1 MAFRTYIYEAADG
14 TSSFKL
20 RMDMDQAAL
29 AGAVIAGATTQG
41 FHVKVSK
48 TRRAYGLEPRHLV
61 IKRVVGIIPDDR
73 AYYSKVPICTEAAF
87 AAVAQGDVVLING
100 INWTVDQKVAE
111 TKR

>member
-14 TSSFKL
+14 VSSFKL
-20 RMDMDQAAL
+20 RMDTDQAEL

-48 TRRAYGLEPRHLV
+48 TRRQYGLEPRHLV
-61 IKRVVGIIPDDR
+61 IKRVTGEIPDDR
-73 AYYSKVPICTEAAF
+73 AYYSKVPICTIEAF
-87 AAVAQGDVVLING
+87 DAVALGSVIDVNG
-100 INWTVDQKVAE
+100 VEWMVDQKVAE

>member
-1 MAFRTYIYEAADG
+1 MAFRTYVYEAEDG
-14 TSSFKL
+14 TSSFKI
-20 RMDMDQAAL
+20 RMDTDQAEL

-61 IKRVVGIIPDDR
+61 IKRVVGVIPDDR
-73 AYYSKVPICTEAAF
+73 AYFSRVPICTAAAF
-87 AAVAQGDVVLING
+87 ALIDQGDVVLING
-100 INWTVDQKVAE
+100 INWTVDRKEPE